1 MQASQCHCQ
10 GQSGLRNPW
19 SNVGEHGSEGK
30 SASSAEK
37 WTPTENPL
45 TYDLQE
51 YNFELP
57 YLEILFCLVNTK
69 TYILPMANDPMS

>member
-1 MQASQCHCQ
+1 MWGNMA
-10 GQSGLRNPW
+10 
-19 SNVGEHGSEGK
+19 VKEK

-57 YLEILFCLVNTK
+57 YLEILFCSVNTK
-69 TYILPMANDPMS
+69 P